1 MNFETVCY
9 AFTYFLETCVSRTE
23 DGGYASECGF
33 SFGKRGLGE
42 VFLLDFDDGADEEKC
57 FVEYGEGHL

>member
-42 VFLLDFDDGADEEKC
+42 VFLLDFDDGADEE
-57 FVEYGEGHL
+57 